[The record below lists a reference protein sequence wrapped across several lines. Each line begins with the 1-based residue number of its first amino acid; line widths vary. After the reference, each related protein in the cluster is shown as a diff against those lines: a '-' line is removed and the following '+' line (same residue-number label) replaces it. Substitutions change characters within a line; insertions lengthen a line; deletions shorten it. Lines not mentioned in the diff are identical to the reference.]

1 MLEIASGIILAVVI
15 LAMFSEWTRRSRE
28 RRRHNAEA
36 EARFA
41 SMLNWPRH

>member
-1 MLEIASGIILAVVI
+1 MLEIASGIVLAVFL
-15 LAMFSEWTRRSRE
+15 LATLSEWTRRSRE
-28 RRRHNAEA
+28 QRRHNAEA